1 MKQTLLKKIISG
13 ILLLS
18 LLSGLSLV
26 SFAQDEAA
34 PDTPTTEA
42 AYDLLKGGT
51 QTFEIVGD
59 DGETDIITIT
69 ECPGTTR
76 VANGKYKIESK
87 NSSSWYASFY
97 VNISS
102 NNITSASSPYHKAYT
117 GRITSTRLVVETS
130 KKASYYFTY
139 YPNNV
144 GIRTGVRGY
153 ISGTS
158 LYVNTI

>member
-76 VANGKYKIESK
+76 VANGRYRIKYENKPYWS
-87 NSSSWYASFY
+87 ASFY
-97 VNISS
+97 VNVSN
-102 NNITSASSPYHKAYT
+102 NNITSVSSPSCTAYT
-117 GRITSTRLVVETS
+117 GRFTSSNLVLETS
-130 KKASYYFTY
+130 KKASYYLTY
-139 YPNNV
+139 HV
-144 GIRTGVRGY
+144 TVSGIQTGVRGY
-153 ISGTS
+153 ISGTT
-158 LYVNTI
+158 LYSKKI